1 MTTGLCEQD
10 LRRVLDVIDAG
21 RAEATGAGLA
31 EELMT
36 SLAALVP
43 SDLLSFSDVAIDDR
57 TVYVD
62 EEWDGAQLLLE
73 DQPCTDPEA
82 LFWQHYEDSPCS
94 YPTRTGDDRSVTLLS
109 DFVSEREWRQ
119 SPMYA
124 DLFRA
129 DGLVHELM
137 CCMPIGSGSR
147 TPRILFFRTTSDFT
161 ERDRLVMALLRPHL
175 VEWDRT
181 RRAAPAPLTDRQ
193 TELMRLVAAGHSNA
207 EIAATLYVSPH
218 TVRKHLENIFSRLG
232 VTSRTAAVARAFP
245 A

>member
-1 MTTGLCEQD
+1 MSTGVCEQD

-21 RAEATGAGLA
+21 RAEPAGAGLA
-31 EELMT
+31 EELMA
-36 SLAALVP
+36 SLAVLVP
-43 SDLLSFSDVAIDDR
+43 SDLLAFSDVAIDNR

-62 EEWDGAQLLLE
+62 EEWDGAQLLLD
-73 DQPCTDPEA
+73 DQPVTDPEA
-82 LFWQHYEDSPCS
+82 LFWLHYDDSPCS

-109 DFVSEREWRQ
+109 DFVSDREWRQ
-119 SPMYA
+119 SPMYV
-124 DLFRA
+124 DLFRST
-129 DGLVHELM
+129 GLHHELM
-137 CCMPIGSGSR
+137 CCLPIGSGRR
-147 TPRILFFRTTSDFT
+147 TPRILFFRATSDFT

-175 VEWDRT
+175 VEWDRF
-181 RRAAPAPLTDRQ
+181 RRTAPPPLTERQ

-218 TVRKHLENIFSRLG
+218 TVRKHLENIFSRLE